1 MDDTAPKLRRLAAID
16 VGTNSIRLVVAE
28 AERSGSYRV
37 LDDEKVT
44 TRLGRGLTGSGRLS
58 DRAMDESAKAIA
70 RMKKIADGYQVDMLR
85 AVATCAVREAE
96 NGPEF
101 IDLVLREAGVG
112 LLLIS
117 ADEEARL
124 AYQSVAAAFD
134 IASMNAAV
142 VDIGGGSTEIVLSTN
157 GVVERVASLPLGAV
171 RLTDI
176 FGPCDA
182 GDSRAFKQM
191 RAHVRSV
198 LQELAP
204 IPDSSPQIMF
214 GAGGTFTTAASI
226 ALQQAGGQSPSR
238 TILPVR
244 GFETDRGNLR
254 HLLDRLRKMPLRDRP
269 SVPGLSPDR
278 ADIIVAGLTIAEC
291 VMKALGVNRL
301 RVHDRGIR
309 DGLILSMI
317 DEIFRA
323 PKHSTRAPVAKS
335 QAAAAFGAACRFE
348 ERHSRHVTRL
358 SLAIFDQLVLALDAQ
373 NEPWASPLSRELLE
387 AGALLHDV
395 GYLID
400 YSKHHKHAYHLILHS
415 GMPGFTHRELLVVAN
430 IARYHRR
437 SVPKSSHE
445 NFARLEKSDREIVRR
460 LTGILRIADGLDRA
474 HSQAVHAA
482 RIELEDET
490 VVFHVDAEDEP
501 SVAMWG
507 AERKAGLFSASFGLA
522 TRFAWNCRSDGQD
535 DENHGHTAIADSL
548 GRGVD
553 APGPKT
559 LS

>member
-1 MDDTAPKLRRLAAID
+1 MEETATKTRRLAAID

-44 TRLGRGLTGSGRLS
+44 TRLGRGLTAAGRLS
-58 DRAMDESAKAIA
+58 DRAMDDSAKAIA

-171 RLTDI
+171 RLTDL

-182 GDSRAFKQM
+182 GDSQAFKKL
-191 RAHVRSV
+191 RRHVRDV
-198 LQELAP
+198 LEELAP

-214 GAGGTFTTAASI
+214 GAGGTFTTVAGI
-226 ALQQAGGQSPSR
+226 ALQQGGTQSPSR
-238 TILPVR
+238 TMLPVR

-254 HLLDRLRKMPLRDRP
+254 HMLDRLRKLPLRDRP
-269 SVPGLSPDR
+269 SVPGLSADR
-278 ADIIVAGLTIAEC
+278 ADIIVPGLAIAER

-335 QAAAAFGAACRFE
+335 QAAAAFGAACRYE

-358 SLAIFDQLVLALDAQ
+358 ALSMFDQLVAALNAHD
-373 NEPWASPLSRELLE
+373 ELWASPVSRELLE

-430 IARYHRR
+430 VARYHRR
-437 SVPKSSHE
+437 SEPKSSHE
-445 NFARLEKSDREIVRR
+445 NFARLEKADREVVRR

-474 HSQAVHAA
+474 HSQAVHTV
-482 RIELEDET
+482 RVSVEDET
-490 VVFHVDAEDEP
+490 ATFHVDAEEEP

-507 AERKAGLFSASFGLA
+507 AERKAGLFSSTFGLA
-522 TRFAWNCRSDGQD
+522 TQFAWTCHANVANSESNGITATFDAGD
-535 DENHGHTAIADSL
+535 DTS
-548 GRGVD
+548 GRQ
-553 APGPKT
+553 
-559 LS
+559 SHS

>member
-1 MDDTAPKLRRLAAID
+1 MADDSKQKLRRLAAID

-28 AERSGSYRV
+28 AERTGSYRV

-44 TRLGRGLTGSGRLS
+44 TRLGRGLTDSGRLS
-58 DRAMDESAKAIA
+58 DRAMEESAKAIA

-101 IDLVLREAGVG
+101 IDLVLRESGVG

-134 IASMNAAV
+134 ISSMNAVV

-157 GVVERVASLPLGAV
+157 GVVERVVSLPLGAV
-171 RLTDI
+171 RLTDM
-176 FGPCDA
+176 FGACDA
-182 GDSRAFKQM
+182 GDSHSFKRM
-191 RAHVRSV
+191 RRHVRNM
-198 LQELAP
+198 LNELAP
-204 IPDSSPQIMF
+204 MPDASPQIMF

-226 ALQQAGGQSPSR
+226 ALQQSGGSATSR
-238 TILPVR
+238 SSLPVR
-244 GFETDRGNLR
+244 GYETDRGSLR
-254 HLLDRLRKMPLRDRP
+254 HILDRLRKMPLQERS

-291 VMKALGVNRL
+291 VMKGLGVNRL

-323 PKHSTRAPVAKS
+323 PKHPARVPVSKG

-358 SLAIFDQLVLALDAQ
+358 ALSIFDQLVAGLDAHA
-373 NEPWASPLSRELLE
+373 EPWGSPVSRELLE
-387 AGALLHDV
+387 SGALLHDV

-400 YSKHHKHAYHLILHS
+400 YSKHHKHSYHLILHS
-415 GMPGFTHRELLVVAN
+415 GMPGFAHRELQIVAN

-437 SVPKSSHE
+437 SKPKSSHE
-445 NFARLEKSDREIVRR
+445 NFSRMEKPDREVVRR
-460 LTGILRIADGLDRA
+460 LAGILRIADGLDRA
-474 HSQAVHAA
+474 HSQAVRAVRVEVDA
-482 RIELEDET
+482 QSEAVT
-490 VVFHVDAEDEP
+490 FHVDSEEDP
-501 SVAMWG
+501 SVATWG
-507 AERKAGLFSASFGLA
+507 AERKAALFTDSFDLEA
-522 TRFAWNCRSDGQD
+522 EFAWTCRAAH
-535 DENHGHTAIADSL
+535 DEQEAADAEAAL
-548 GRGVD
+548 EAG
-553 APGPKT
+553 GP
-559 LS
+559 SHDR

>member
-1 MDDTAPKLRRLAAID
+1 MEESKPKLRRLAAID

-44 TRLGRGLTGSGRLS
+44 TRLGRGLSASGRLS
-58 DRAMDESAKAIA
+58 DRAMEESAKAIA
-70 RMKKIADGYQVDMLR
+70 RMKKITDGYQVDMLR

-96 NGPEF
+96 NGPQF

-171 RLTDI
+171 RLTDL
-176 FGPCDA
+176 FGPCEA
-182 GDSRAFKQM
+182 GDSQSFR
-191 RAHVRSV
+191 RLRRHVRDV
-198 LQELAP
+198 LEELAP
-204 IPDSSPQIMF
+204 SPDASPQIMF

-226 ALQQAGGQSPSR
+226 ALQHPGGHSASR
-238 TILPVR
+238 TMLPVR
-244 GFETDRGNLR
+244 GFETDRGSLR
-254 HLLDRLRKMPLRDRP
+254 HILDRLRKLPLSERA

-291 VMKALGVNRL
+291 VMKRLGVNRL

-323 PKHSTRAPVAKS
+323 PKHSTRTPVSKA

-348 ERHSRHVTRL
+348 EHHSRHVTRL
-358 SLAIFDQLVLALDAQ
+358 SLSIFDQLVAGMHAHA
-373 NEPWASPLSRELLE
+373 EPWASPDSRELLE

-400 YSKHHKHAYHLILHS
+400 YSGHHKHSYHLILHS
-415 GMPGFTHRELLVVAN
+415 GMPGFAHRELEIVAN

-437 SVPKSSHE
+437 SAPKSSHE
-445 NFARLEKSDREIVRR
+445 NFVRMEKPDREVIKR
-460 LTGILRIADGLDRA
+460 LAGILRIADGLDRA
-474 HSQAVHAA
+474 HAQAV
-482 RIELEDET
+482 RS
-490 VVFHVDAEDEP
+490 VGVDVQDGLVTLQVDSEEEP

-507 AERKAGLFSASFGLA
+507 AERKAGLFSDVFDIEV
-522 TRFAWNCRSDGQD
+522 RFAWTCHPAHDHESGNPV
-535 DENHGHTAIADSL
+535 EVSL
-548 GRGVD
+548 DAGGIVD
-553 APGPKT
+553 AEEKRKH
-559 LS
+559 S